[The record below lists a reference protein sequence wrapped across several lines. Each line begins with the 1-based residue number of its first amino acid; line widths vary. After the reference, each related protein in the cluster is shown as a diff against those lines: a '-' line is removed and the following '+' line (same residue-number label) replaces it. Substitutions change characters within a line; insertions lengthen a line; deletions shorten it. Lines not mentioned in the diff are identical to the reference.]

1 MMHSLAD
8 DKLSPRGS
16 FFYPWS
22 GWNDYFEV
30 DHALALES
38 ILVIERPFEV
48 IIVIV
53 DSWLRVGGYHISQR
67 AGDFDK
73 G

>member
-1 MMHSLAD
+1 M
-8 DKLSPRGS
+8 
-16 FFYPWS
+16 
-22 GWNDYFEV
+22 